1 MSFSKANKRS
11 RLKRRRKEARRP
23 LQSKPTPK
31 EAMGIIAD
39 LAEPKKNHWEQA
51 LADLAKPQTV
61 RLQS

>member
-1 MSFSKANKRS
+1 MSFSRANKRA
-11 RLKRRRKEARRP
+11 RLHRRRKNARRP

-31 EAMGIIAD
+31 ESIGI
-39 LAEPKKNHWEQA
+39 LAGLSEPKKSHWEQA

>member
-1 MSFSKANKRS
+1 MRSQQNKRT

-31 EAMGIIAD
+31 ESIGILAD
-39 LAEPKKNHWEQA
+39 LAEPKKSHWEQA

>member
-23 LQSKPTPK
+23 PQKPTPK
-31 EAMGIIAD
+31 ESIGILAD

-51 LADLAKPQTV
+51 LQDLAK
-61 RLQS
+61 